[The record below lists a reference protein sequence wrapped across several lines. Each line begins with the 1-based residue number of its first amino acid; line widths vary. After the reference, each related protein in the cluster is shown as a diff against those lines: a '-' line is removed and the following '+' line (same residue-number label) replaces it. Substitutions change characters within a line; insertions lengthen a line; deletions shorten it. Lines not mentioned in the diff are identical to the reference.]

1 MLPVS
6 GFFEYGIAALV
17 GAAAMLALGIWS
29 LVADSNRE
37 INEGS
42 LEGYE
47 ETATPDHTLYKKAA

>member
-1 MLPVS
+1 MIPVN
-6 GFFEYGIAALV
+6 GFFEYGIAALL
-17 GAAAMLALGIWS
+17 GAAAMMVLCVWS

-37 INEGS
+37 TNEGS